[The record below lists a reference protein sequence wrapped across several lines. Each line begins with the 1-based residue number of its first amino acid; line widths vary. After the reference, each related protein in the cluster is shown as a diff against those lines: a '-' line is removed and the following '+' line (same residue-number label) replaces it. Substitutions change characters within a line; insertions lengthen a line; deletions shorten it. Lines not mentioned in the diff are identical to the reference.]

1 MLLNAKEV
9 PLLVGLNITP
19 SQFYRSP
26 IALESITID
35 AEAIMHHDLTDIL
48 EDLLTLHLPL
58 SSAFTTYVDLSVDLP
73 LLDQSTPS
81 PTT

>member
-1 MLLNAKEV
+1 M
-9 PLLVGLNITP
+9 
-19 SQFYRSP
+19 
-26 IALESITID
+26 ESITID

>member
-1 MLLNAKEV
+1 MDL
-9 PLLVGLNITP
+9 I
-19 SQFYRSP
+19 SP
-26 IALESITID
+26 HPNFKDPTLESITID

-73 LLDQSTPS
+73 LLDQKYIYNLVLLLDLINSNT
-81 PTT
+81 

>member
-1 MLLNAKEV
+1 MQKRCPCWLELISPHPNFTDP
-9 PLLVGLNITP
+9 PLE
-19 SQFYRSP
+19 R
-26 IALESITID
+26 ITID

-58 SSAFTTYVDLSVDLP
+58 SSAFTTYVDLSVDLS

-81 PTT
+81 TTS

>member
-1 MLLNAKEV
+1 MQKRCPCWLDL
-9 PLLVGLNITP
+9 I
-19 SQFYRSP
+19 SP
-26 IALESITID
+26 HPNFTDPPLESITID

-73 LLDQSTPS
+73 LFDQSTPS
-81 PTT
+81 TTT

>member
-1 MLLNAKEV
+1 MQKRCPCWLELISPHPNFTDP
-9 PLLVGLNITP
+9 PLE
-19 SQFYRSP
+19 R
-26 IALESITID
+26 ITID

>member
-1 MLLNAKEV
+1 MQKRCPCWLELISPHPNFTDP
-9 PLLVGLNITP
+9 PLE
-19 SQFYRSP
+19 R
-26 IALESITID
+26 ITID

-81 PTT
+81 TTS

>member
-1 MLLNAKEV
+1 MQKRCPCWLELISPHPNFTDP
-9 PLLVGLNITP
+9 PLE
-19 SQFYRSP
+19 R
-26 IALESITID
+26 ITID
-35 AEAIMHHDLTDIL
+35 AEAIMHHDLTDNL
-48 EDLLTLHLPL
+48 GDLLTLHLPL

>member
-1 MLLNAKEV
+1 MQKRCPCWLDL
-9 PLLVGLNITP
+9 I
-19 SQFYRSP
+19 SP
-26 IALESITID
+26 HPNFKDPPLESITID

-81 PTT
+81 TTT